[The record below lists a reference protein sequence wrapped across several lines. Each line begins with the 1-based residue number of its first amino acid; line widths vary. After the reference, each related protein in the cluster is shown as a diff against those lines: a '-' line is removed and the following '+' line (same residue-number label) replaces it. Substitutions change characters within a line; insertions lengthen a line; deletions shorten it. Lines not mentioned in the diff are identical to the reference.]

1 MKQLLLVRHA
11 KSSWANIDQDDFD
24 RPLNERG
31 HLDAPMMAKRLLAR
45 GVIIDLIVS
54 STALRAL
61 TTAKYFAN
69 ENNISTSNI
78 IEYDFLYHAPPE
90 RFVKAII
97 QLPDEI
103 NTVAIFAHNPGITD
117 FVNQLTSTKI
127 DDMPTCAVF
136 AVSVETDS
144 WKTWQSAK
152 KEYLFA
158 DWPKQV

>member
-11 KSSWANIDQDDFD
+11 KSSWANIDQDDFK
-24 RPLNERG
+24 RPLNDRG
-31 HLDAPMMAKRLLAR
+31 HLDAPMMAKRILAR
-45 GVIIDLIVS
+45 GLSIDLIIS

-61 TTAKYFAN
+61 TTAEYFAN
-69 ENNISTSNI
+69 ENNILTSSI
-78 IEYDFLYHAPPE
+78 IQHDFLYHAPPE
-90 RFVKAII
+90 RFVKAILQI
-97 QLPDEI
+97 PDEI

-117 FVNQLTSTKI
+117 FVNQLTSIKI

-136 AVSVETDS
+136 AISVETDN
-144 WKTWQSAK
+144 WKNWQSAK